1 MPSNSGKPRG
11 SLAGFFGAA
20 KPPKSAADDK
30 EALAK
35 SLRASIS
42 MPFSVLPV
50 PSPKQ
55 NPAEHGTKGKE
66 SAEAQQGEHQHL
78 HPAPT
83 HQPSPATDAPLAAA
97 DRKSIQKQVDL
108 SLQADNRVVVVE
120 EHHDVTGVSGG
131 GAEGERKDGVGSASS
146 DEEHLGMVAGATV
159 GLPVMD
165 YVPISINEMKRAARK
180 SKAEGGGGKKGKQ
193 KGDGPQSIS
202 QNTLP
207 RKDKDALKRKYIMGL
222 EYDDGEGS
230 EDEECTHAG
239 KKQRQGQSG
248 RGGGQNGWQGSR
260 QGAGKKRGSHK
271 AGVAADAVLD
281 DSESSSSDDDDEDA
295 VGTGPSRG
303 FSNKHKREA
312 SRKSV
317 GAEPASSD
325 SEDGDG
331 ASGQERRQADGI
343 VAFDYAAA
351 TEQVNKVEKA
361 RARRQAQQQGGA
373 GSRGGKRPAFNPYHI
388 PDENLIKAGKRST
401 VMPRSGNRTMTYK

>member
-1 MPSNSGKPRG
+1 MHPIHACLLLCNSRTC
-11 SLAGFFGAA
+11 FAA
-20 KPPKSAADDK
+20 HTCSAALK
-30 EALAK
+30 C
-35 SLRASIS
+35 
-42 MPFSVLPV
+42 F
-50 PSPKQ
+50 
-55 NPAEHGTKGKE
+55 
-66 SAEAQQGEHQHL
+66 
-78 HPAPT
+78 
-83 HQPSPATDAPLAAA
+83 AAY
-97 DRKSIQKQVDL
+97 
-108 SLQADNRVVVVE
+108 
-120 EHHDVTGVSGG
+120 T
-131 GAEGERKDGVGSASS
+131 
-146 DEEHLGMVAGATV
+146 ATV
-159 GLPVMD
+159 PACSA
-165 YVPISINEMKRAARK
+165 P
-180 SKAEGGGGKKGKQ
+180 
-193 KGDGPQSIS
+193 
-202 QNTLP
+202 
-207 RKDKDALKRKYIMGL
+207 KDPGMPG
-222 EYDDGEGS
+222 
-230 EDEECTHAG
+230 THAG

-361 RARRQAQQQGGA
+361 RARRQAQQQAGDRGRGRGRGGGRQQQQGGA